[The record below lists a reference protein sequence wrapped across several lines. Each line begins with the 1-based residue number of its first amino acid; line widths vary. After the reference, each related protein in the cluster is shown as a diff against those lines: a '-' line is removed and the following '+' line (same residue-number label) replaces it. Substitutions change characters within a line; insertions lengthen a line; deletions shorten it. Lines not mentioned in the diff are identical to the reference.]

1 MSSVILALLVG
12 VLSPMDALQTPPP
25 AVVHRAAPDRPTV
38 AYKWLEAL
46 LEASGRDVDRHGARP
61 TILSRTMAVVLTSM
75 YDAWAAYDDKANGT
89 RLGSRL
95 RRPRKEQTP
104 KNKETAISYAAF
116 RSLLD
121 VYP

>member
-1 MSSVILALLVG
+1 MTSVILALAVG
-12 VLSPMDALQTPPP
+12 VGAPLDAKQTPAL
-25 AVVHRAAPDRPTV
+25 AVVHRAAHDSPTV
-38 AYKWLEAL
+38 AYKWLEVL

-75 YDAWAAYDDKANGT
+75 YDAWAAYDDKAIGT

-104 KNKETAISYAAF
+104 KN
-116 RSLLD
+116 
-121 VYP
+121 